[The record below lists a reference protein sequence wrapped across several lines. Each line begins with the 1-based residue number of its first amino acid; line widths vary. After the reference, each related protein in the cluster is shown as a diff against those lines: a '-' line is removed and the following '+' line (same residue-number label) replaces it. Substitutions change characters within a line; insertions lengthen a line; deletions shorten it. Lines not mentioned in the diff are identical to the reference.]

1 MRAGSRAVTAV
12 FILSLARSVSGEL
25 PKGATLVPPVFYP
38 SDPVELRI
46 ALPSGWEGGEARAP
60 KSSETLDILS
70 AEVLSPQAGKYE
82 LRLRFIAWKPGIL
95 EIPAFGAGQASFG
108 PYELRADSFIARTGE
123 GMAPPR
129 PPALL
134 RGTRIMIASIFAVI
148 GALALLGTGFASFVL
163 PWLGRI
169 GRKMRERKP
178 YARFAHDMRVALKRR
193 DDPDGRLFYDYLSR
207 AFRRYSRYSLGLGI
221 DSLTP
226 GEMAF
231 RGVHAY
237 GPRAAELAEILGR
250 SDAVRFASRSTAGS
264 ERFRD
269 ASAIYRIV
277 GEMEAE
283 REGL

>member
-1 MRAGSRAVTAV
+1 MRAGPKAVAAFFV
-12 FILSLARSVSGEL
+12 LCLAEAASGEL
-25 PKGATLVPPVFYP
+25 PEDATLVPPVFYP

-46 ALPSGWEGGEARAP
+46 SLPPDWEGGKARAP
-60 KSSETLDILS
+60 ESSETLDILS
-70 AEVLSPQAGKYE
+70 AELVSAQAGKYE

-95 EIPAFGAGQASFG
+95 EIPAFGAGRASYG
-108 PYELRADSFIARTGE
+108 PFELRAESYLARTGE

-134 RGTRIMIASIFAVI
+134 RGTRIMIASVFAII

-163 PWLGRI
+163 PWLERI

-193 DDPDGRLFYDYLSR
+193 DDPDGRLFYDYLGA
-207 AFRRYSRYSLGLGI
+207 AFRRYSRHRLGPGAVA
-221 DSLTP
+221 LTP
-226 GEMAF
+226 GEMAL
-231 RGVHAY
+231 RGAEAY
-237 GPRAAELAEILGR
+237 GPRAAELGEILGR
-250 SDAVRFASRSTAGS
+250 SDAVRFASLSSSGG

-277 GEMEAE
+277 GELEAE